1 MAIELRPNL
10 HYVAANEE
18 RIGVVVCVRTDESE
32 RAAYVIEDE
41 DGNNTVLPASK
52 TTTLSVFATLDE
64 AQEYAYGPAE
74 SETRLP

>member
-10 HYVAANEE
+10 HYVAANDE

-32 RAAYVIEDE
+32 RAAYVIEDT

-52 TTTLSVFATLDE
+52 TTTLSVFATLEE
-64 AQEYAYGPAE
+64 AQDFAYGEPE
-74 SETRLP
+74 SESQ